1 MGCCEHRKNADT
13 GARGEG
19 VKTMQ
24 FILWAIFGGI
34 AGWLASIFMK
44 TNASQGML
52 MDVILGV
59 VGGLVGGLIMN
70 LFGFSGVTGFNLY
83 SMFVSVLGAVV
94 LIALGRA
101 LTQSAV

>member
-1 MGCCEHRKNADT
+1 
-13 GARGEG
+13 
-19 VKTMQ
+19 
-24 FILWAIFGGI
+24 
-34 AGWLASIFMK
+34 
-44 TNASQGML
+44 